1 MEDKTFGWL
10 TFGGNLKKD
19 GRWIGIDL
27 TTAAK
32 SAVFI
37 APAGLWITLDAGQI
51 KTATYDPNT
60 KEVCLTLEPASDVSR
75 DALLRFEQSVKS
87 GDLKSYHIKGM
98 QANSRGAFQ
107 ISLKSNQR
115 TKICIVLI

>member
-10 TFGGNLKKD
+10 TFGGNLKKER
-19 GRWIGIDL
+19 RWIGIDL
-27 TTAAK
+27 TIAAK

-75 DALLRFEQSVKS
+75 DALLRFEQSVKIRRLEKLS
-87 GDLKSYHIKGM
+87 HQRDADKLPWRFPDFIEIKSK
-98 QANSRGAFQ
+98 
-107 ISLKSNQR
+107 NQN
-115 TKICIVLI
+115 L